1 MPTGNY
7 EQHDIRTQRAIHI
20 LVDFNIDLQSSKSK
34 STTFSKKVRHL
45 GLKQLVTVPT
55 RTEARYIN
63 GTFHITSTLIDH
75 IYCSS
80 ERNVASI
87 HIPPL
92 SLSDHFPV
100 FLVRRANAASRQ
112 MGNKPSIIQ
121 YRSLSN
127 LNEVNFQNDLRSAPW
142 SSIEAYDDPSD
153 ALAQWYHDDPHV
165 LKNSGICKLS
175 LQLQETSN
183 ANRIINYR
191 YKMSSIQVQLLKRS
205 VKPSK

>member
-1 MPTGNY
+1 M
-7 EQHDIRTQRAIHI
+7 
-20 LVDFNIDLQSSKSK
+20 
-34 STTFSKKVRHL
+34 
-45 GLKQLVTVPT
+45 TVPT

-127 LNEVNFQNDLRSAPW
+127 LNEVNFRNDLRSAPW
-142 SSIEAYDDPSD
+142 S
-153 ALAQWYHDDPHV
+153 
-165 LKNSGICKLS
+165 LKHMMTLPMHSHSVIKSFKVSLIDMYLCGRRKLS
-175 LQLQETSN
+175 LYSFQSG
-183 ANRIINYR
+183 
-191 YKMSSIQVQLLKRS
+191 
-205 VKPSK
+205 

>member
-1 MPTGNY
+1 M
-7 EQHDIRTQRAIHI
+7 IRAFWKLWTKWHQNTKNNTYLEI
-20 LVDFNIDLQSSKSK
+20 LTLIYNHQK

-45 GLKQLVTVPT
+45 GLKQLVTVPI

-63 GTFHITSTLIDH
+63 GTFHITSTLIDR

-87 HIPPL
+87 RIPPL

-127 LNEVNFQNDLRSAPW
+127 HNEVNFRNDPRSAPW
-142 SSIEAYDDPSD
+142 SSI
-153 ALAQWYHDDPHV
+153 V
-165 LKNSGICKLS
+165 L
-175 LQLQETSN
+175 
-183 ANRIINYR
+183 
-191 YKMSSIQVQLLKRS
+191 S
-205 VKPSK
+205 VFILG